1 MSQEDLKHRFK
12 INAAMSRHD
21 VAAELVE
28 YLGHHRRDPIEDFC
42 LASALRESGY
52 RSFRYS
58 DPKQMWNGEHT
69 SDKAAYMLIGH
80 VIDCLEAQLPV
91 DEKTYKNLATYGAG
105 PNARIV

>member
-28 YLGHHRRDPIEDFC
+28 YLGHHRHDTMEDFRI
-42 LASALRESGY
+42 ASALRESGY
-52 RSFRYS
+52 RSLRYS